1 MNKTQI
7 ESNNKKSVSIKRKEK
22 KKRWVRFDFSPLITF
37 SLLLPQ
43 NRKSNLQRDFIQK
56 AFHRGEILKLE
67 GSGVLL
73 TTNQALDE
81 GNFLSLNLHL
91 ENGMVLDRILGK
103 VKRVEKEKENQI
115 FMGIEFCSKD
125 ALPKSFGEL
134 SELKSFERKLKEVIL
149 DYILRKKKAQQK
161 VKV

>member
-1 MNKTQI
+1 M
-7 ESNNKKSVSIKRKEK
+7 
-22 KKRWVRFDFSPLITF
+22 
-37 SLLLPQ
+37 
-43 NRKSNLQRDFIQK
+43 
-56 AFHRGEILKLE
+56 
-67 GSGVLL
+67 L

-125 ALPKSFGEL
+125 ALPKSFGKL
-134 SELKSFERKLKEVIL
+134 SELKSFEMKLKEVIL

-161 VKV
+161 IKV